1 MQSILHILDNYVSR
15 AFYLRSSL
23 TNEEEQ
29 DVLKAMEFS
38 FNLIKYFEK
47 VVSEAAVKTESINES
62 FEPQMRLADQ
72 RFGDFQ
78 ANGVLP
84 YAKRNGCNPRELA
97 LKLVEN
103 IPQNELWE
111 TSIAGPGFVNFKL
124 SPEFLLTWLKE
135 LGDTEETKRLF
146 VTDSPKKFVLDFSGP
161 NTAKQMHVG
170 HIRSTIIGESLARLL
185 SLQGHD
191 VIRDNHLGDW
201 GTQFGILLYA
211 IKRSGVSLDNLGD
224 EPVAA
229 LEDLYR
235 QGNAWVKEDEKALQE
250 ARQELVK
257 LQDGDNE
264 NSALW
269 QKIRDLSLG
278 SFEEVYELLDVNFDY
293 AHGESFYRDQV
304 ERVYSALLKHKIC
317 SEDQGALV
325 VFHPEHKRF
334 AKQPFIIRK
343 SDGASNYATTDL
355 STIAYRTEEWQ
366 AQHIIYV
373 TDGRQRDHFE
383 QLFMTTRKW
392 FDQEK
397 IFCPTLSHVWF
408 GTILG
413 EDNKAIKTRDGQPVK
428 LMDLLNE
435 AIERAKKMVREKN
448 PDLNEQE
455 TERRARVIGLGAVR
469 YADLSQDRTLDYV
482 FSWDKLLA
490 LQGNTAPYLQYAVAR
505 IHSIFRKVKMDRLDL
520 ITPEIPPQSEPEKKL
535 ARKII
540 SFPLTVEQ
548 TTKELKPHTLCVYL
562 YELATEFSSFYN
574 QEKVMVEDKNI
585 QNLRLFLCAKTQSVL
600 EIGLGVLGIQTLE
613 EM

>member
-1 MQSILHILDNYVSR
+1 
-15 AFYLRSSL
+15 
-23 TNEEEQ
+23 
-29 DVLKAMEFS
+29 MEIP
-38 FNLIKYFEK
+38 FNLLKFFENVVIK
-47 VVSEAAVKTESINES
+47 AAAGVEIIDSS
-62 FEPQMRLADQ
+62 FDPQVRVADE

-84 YAKRNGCNPRELA
+84 FAKKNGLNPREIA
-97 LKLVEN
+97 QNLVEN
-103 IPQNELWE
+103 ISGNEFWE
-111 TSIAGPGFVNFKL
+111 TSIAGPGFINFKL
-124 SPEFLLTWLKE
+124 SPEFLLKWLVE
-135 LGDTEETKRLF
+135 LGDTEVTRKLLT
-146 VTDSPKKFVLDFSGP
+146 TDSPQKIVLDFSGP

-185 SLQGHD
+185 TLQGHE

-211 IKRSGVSLDNLGD
+211 IKRSGISLDNLGD

-235 QGNAWVKEDEKALQE
+235 QGNAWVKEDEKALSE

-264 NSALW
+264 NSSLW

-278 SFEEVYELLDVNFDY
+278 SFDKVYELLDVKFDH

-304 ERVYSALLKHKIC
+304 SEVYSALLKYEIC
-317 SEDQGALV
+317 KEDQGALV

-355 STIAYRTEEWQ
+355 ATISYRVREWN
-366 AQHIIYV
+366 ADHIIYV

-383 QLFMTTRKW
+383 QLFMTTHKW
-392 FDQEK
+392 FGNEK
-397 IFCPTLSHVWF
+397 ISCPNLSHVWF

-435 AIERAKKMVREKN
+435 AIERAKNMVRAKN
-448 PDLNEQE
+448 PDLTEQE
-455 TERRARVIGLGAVR
+455 IESRAKAIGLGAVR

-505 IHSIFRKVKMDRLDL
+505 IHSIFRKAKMDRLNL
-520 ITPEIPPQSEPEKKL
+520 VTPETPPQSEPEKKL
-535 ARKII
+535 ARKIL

-574 QEKVMVEDKNI
+574 QEKVMVEDKDI

-600 EIGLGVLGIQTLE
+600 EIGLEILGIQTLE